1 MYKIL
6 NFNDKLLTSQNKL
19 VVYGVNWNPLNLPP
33 RTIRCMYRGGMAPS
47 LFPYNLVDGVPD
59 YSSVRH
65 YDINLVG
72 DYETYRIYD
81 IHLDSESWECMFQT
95 NGPESANGDDG
106 LFAVLGANTSDVTNM
121 GALFGDCHYLRY
133 VESFDTGN
141 VTNMNYMFGN
151 VFLMNSV
158 GNTKLNRPAFPY
170 LDTSKVESTKHM
182 FKFASSYEAIFPSY
196 DLSKVKDATG
206 MFMYFA
212 YYAVE
217 PASIFDGWG
226 DLLHTALN
234 YPGKVNAKYD
244 QVGLYDIY
252 RQLRYNTNNLTYDE
266 DTFNTRYRGN
276 GYSSRTN
283 GMKNPL
289 WYNRFIRDNYMD
301 ETIIPSAW
309 GGRSSQ
315 ISIINNGKEI
325 IEIEDK
331 GEPSKLND
339 IDLTSTYGCGNIRR
353 ANRLYFSDTNNNNE
367 IFLYGSYGSNYNVVD
382 YRNNY
387 DLATNV
393 IANGYDCGTQ
403 YYFSLE
409 NARKA
414 YYTGRGTTPTG
425 YLNIPNRTA
434 NASIITTYGSM
445 LLCNDTNILG
455 PRFYNSRNYRF
466 IYDYLNN
473 LCNGNTDKLKSQYSW
488 GEHSGTNDFNFSAL
502 ATGYGELVNGE
513 IQLKG
518 VGEVA
523 RWWITDNRD
532 ISNGEDINMKAY
544 ILELSNSG
552 LRIIPYYP
560 YQDTKLYCQLR
571 FTIYQ
576 EKQWGV
582 TGTNS

>member
-6 NFNDKLLTSQNKL
+6 NYNNKLLTSQNKL

-33 RTIRCMYRGGMAPS
+33 RTIRCMYRGGMAPD
-47 LFPYNLVDGVPD
+47 LYPYNLVNGVPD
-59 YSSVRH
+59 GSSRRH

-81 IHLDSESWECMFQT
+81 IHYDSESWECMFQT
-95 NGPESANGDDG
+95 EGPGWGRGDEG

-141 VTNMNYMFGN
+141 VTNMNYMFGQ
-151 VFLMNSV
+151 VFLINS
-158 GNTKLNRPAFPY
+158 NNSNDYNIMLTKSAFPY

-182 FKFASSYEAIFPSY
+182 FKYASAYEAKFPSY

-206 MFMYFA
+206 MFEGFA
-212 YYAVE
+212 YYAVKPFE
-217 PASIFDGWG
+217 FDGWRN
-226 DLLHTALN
+226 LLQIALN
-234 YPGKVNAKYD
+234 YPGKVDAKYD
-244 QVGLYDIY
+244 QIGLYDIY
-252 RQLRYNTNNLTYDE
+252 RQLRYNTTNLTYDE
-266 DTFNTRYRGN
+266 YTFETVYSGN
-276 GYSSRTN
+276 GQSSDTTSLMR
-283 GMKNPL
+283 PL

-309 GGRSSQ
+309 GGRSSS

-325 IEIEDK
+325 IEMEDK
-331 GEPSKLND
+331 GEPTKTSN
-339 IDLTSTYGCGNIRR
+339 DLTSTYGCGHIRR
-353 ANRLYFSDTNNNNE
+353 VNRLYFSDTNNNNE
-367 IFLYGSYGSNYNVVD
+367 IFLYGYYGPDYSVVD

-393 IANGYDCGTQ
+393 TANGYDCGLQ

-414 YYTGRGTTPTG
+414 YYTGRGATHTG
-425 YLNIPNRTA
+425 YLNITSSSHNNVVT
-434 NASIITTYGSM
+434 TTYGSM

-455 PRFYNSRNYRF
+455 PRGYNDRNYRF

-488 GEHSGTNDFNFSAL
+488 GEHGGTNDFNFSAL

-523 RWWITDNRD
+523 RWWVTYNRD

-552 LRIIPYYP
+552 LRLIPYYP

-582 TGTNS
+582 RN